1 MRPMF
6 ENPEISLD
14 DLPRVETV
22 SWQPMDDSL
31 ALQRVIQQL
40 FFVGIITAV
49 SIGIS
54 FIPNVT
60 FLPLWLH
67 LLILV
72 AITVPLVVWPYFS
85 VKKRGIAV
93 RDKDVLYKSGLVVN
107 RVTAI
112 PFNRIQHVE
121 TKQGPLDRQFETASL
136 QIFTAGGSKGD
147 LDIAGM
153 ERDRAESLR
162 SMILKRIGSSIEEN

>member
-1 MRPMF
+1 MF
-6 ENPEISLD
+6 ENPEISLE
-14 DLPRVETV
+14 DLPRVESVT
-22 SWQPMDDSL
+22 WQPMDDSL
-31 ALQRVIQQL
+31 ALQLVIQQL
-40 FFVGIITAV
+40 FVVAIIAAV
-49 SIGIS
+49 SIGTS
-54 FIPNVT
+54 FIPNVR

-72 AITVPLVVWPYFS
+72 GITIPLVTWPYFS
-85 VKKRGIAV
+85 VKRRGISV

-121 TKQGPLDRQFETASL
+121 TKQGPLDRQFGTASL

-153 ERDRAESLR
+153 EHDRAERLR
-162 SMILKRIGSSIEEN
+162 SMILKRIGSSVEEG

>member
-1 MRPMF
+1 MSPMF

-14 DLPRVETV
+14 DLPRVESV

-31 ALQRVIQQL
+31 ALQLVIQQL
-40 FFVGIITAV
+40 LFVFIITAGSV
-49 SIGIS
+49 G
-54 FIPNVT
+54 FRFMPNVT
-60 FLPLWLH
+60 FLPAWLH
-67 LLILV
+67 LLIIV
-72 AITVPLVVWPYFS
+72 GITIPLVVWPYLS

-162 SMILKRIGSSIEEN
+162 SMILKRIGSSIEDS

>member
-1 MRPMF
+1 MSPMF
-6 ENPEISLD
+6 ESPEISLD
-14 DLPRVETV
+14 ELPRVESV

-31 ALQRVIQQL
+31 ALQLVIQQL
-40 FFVGIITAV
+40 LFVFIITAASV
-49 SIGIS
+49 GFR
-54 FIPNVT
+54 FIPNFT
-60 FLPLWLH
+60 FLPAWLH
-67 LLILV
+67 LLIIV
-72 AITVPLVVWPYFS
+72 GITIPLVVWPFLS

-147 LDIAGM
+147 LDISGM

-162 SMILKRIGSSIEEN
+162 SMILKRIGSSIETD

>member
-1 MRPMF
+1 MGFR
-6 ENPEISLD
+6 
-14 DLPRVETV
+14 
-22 SWQPMDDSL
+22 
-31 ALQRVIQQL
+31 
-40 FFVGIITAV
+40 
-49 SIGIS
+49 

-72 AITVPLVVWPYFS
+72 AITIPLVVWPYLS

-121 TKQGPLDRQFETASL
+121 TKQGPLDRQFGTASL

-153 ERDRAESLR
+153 ERDRAEGLR
-162 SMILKRIGSSIEEN
+162 SMILKRIGSSVETG

>member
-1 MRPMF
+1 MSPMF

-14 DLPRVETV
+14 DLPRVESV

-31 ALQRVIQQL
+31 ALQLVIQQL
-40 FFVGIITAV
+40 LFVFIITAGSV
-49 SIGIS
+49 G
-54 FIPNVT
+54 FRFMPNVT
-60 FLPLWLH
+60 FLPAWLH
-67 LLILV
+67 LLIIV
-72 AITVPLVVWPYFS
+72 GITIPLVVWPYLS

-136 QIFTAGGSKGD
+136 QIFTVGGSKGD

-162 SMILKRIGSSIEEN
+162 SMILKRIGSSIEDS

>member
-1 MRPMF
+1 MSPMF

-14 DLPRVETV
+14 DLPRVESV

-31 ALQRVIQQL
+31 ALQLVIQQL
-40 FFVGIITAV
+40 LFVFIITAGSV
-49 SIGIS
+49 G
-54 FIPNVT
+54 FRFMPNVT
-60 FLPLWLH
+60 FLPAWLH
-67 LLILV
+67 LLIIV
-72 AITVPLVVWPYFS
+72 GITIPLVVWPYLS

-107 RVTAI
+107 RLTAI

-162 SMILKRIGSSIEEN
+162 SMILKRIGSSIEDS

>member
-1 MRPMF
+1 MF

-14 DLPRVETV
+14 ELPRVESV

-31 ALQRVIQQL
+31 ALQLVIQQMI
-40 FFVGIITAV
+40 FVVIIAAV
-49 SIGIS
+49 SLGTS
-54 FIPNVT
+54 FLPNVT

-72 AITVPLVVWPYFS
+72 AITIPLVVWPYYS
-85 VKKRGIAV
+85 VRKRGIAV
-93 RDKDVLYKSGLVVN
+93 RDKDVLNKSGLVVN

-121 TKQGPLDRQFETASL
+121 TKQGPLDRQFGTASL

-162 SMILKRIGSSIEEN
+162 SMILKRIGSSVEEH

>member
-1 MRPMF
+1 MSPMF

-14 DLPRVETV
+14 DLPRVESV

-31 ALQRVIQQL
+31 ALQLVIQQL
-40 FFVGIITAV
+40 LFVFIITAGSV
-49 SIGIS
+49 G
-54 FIPNVT
+54 FRFMPNVT
-60 FLPLWLH
+60 FLPAWLH
-67 LLILV
+67 LLIIV
-72 AITVPLVVWPYFS
+72 GITIPLVVWPYLS

-107 RVTAI
+107 RLTAI

-136 QIFTAGGSKGD
+136 QIFTVGGSKGD

-162 SMILKRIGSSIEEN
+162 SMILKRIGSSIEDS

>member
-1 MRPMF
+1 MF

-14 DLPRVETV
+14 DLPRVESV

-31 ALQRVIQQL
+31 ALQLVIQQL
-40 FFVGIITAV
+40 LFVFIITAGSV
-49 SIGIS
+49 G
-54 FIPNVT
+54 FRFMPNVT
-60 FLPLWLH
+60 FLPAWLH
-67 LLILV
+67 LLIIV
-72 AITVPLVVWPYFS
+72 GITIPLVVWPYLS

-107 RVTAI
+107 RLTAI

-162 SMILKRIGSSIEEN
+162 SMILKRIGSSIEDS